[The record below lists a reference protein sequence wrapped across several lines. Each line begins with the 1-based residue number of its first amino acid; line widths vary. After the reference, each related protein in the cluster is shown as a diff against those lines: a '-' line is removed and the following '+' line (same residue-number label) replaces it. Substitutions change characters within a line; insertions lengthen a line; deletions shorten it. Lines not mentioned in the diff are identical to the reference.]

1 MQQKNGNK
9 SMIKIS
15 EIKMPVGYTE
25 EMVTASILK
34 KLHLKNDTSLT
45 WNYFKKSIDAR
56 KKQQIQYQISVL
68 VSHPNEQKLLQQ
80 ASARKEKNITSYQ
93 PYVYPVLSISKR
105 PENRPVVVGFG
116 PAGMFAALVLAK
128 AGLQPLVLER
138 GKCVEERKKDV
149 LDFWE
154 NGVLHTDSNIQFGE
168 GGAGTFSDGKLTTGI
183 KDSRIRFILETFV
196 ACGAPSEIL
205 YLAKPHI
212 GTDYLEQVVKNVR
225 CQIQEL
231 GGEILFSA
239 RFTGYQTDE
248 QGSLKSISYEK
259 EGSIREQQT
268 QHCILA
274 IGHSARDVFQLFY
287 DKNIPLQQKNF
298 AMGVRIEHLQ
308 SDINKSMYGTFAKQL
323 PAADYKL
330 AVHLPSGYD
339 LYTFCMCPG
348 GNVVAAA
355 SEEGHLVVNGMSNHA
370 RDERNAN
377 SALLVGISPRV
388 LASDH
393 PLAGMF
399 LQQKL
404 EQQAFL
410 SGGGNYAAPV
420 SCVGDF
426 LKNQTSSSFGKVT
439 PTYRPG
445 VKFVNPREYLP
456 EFMVQTLKDGIL
468 EMGKKIAGFDDP
480 EAILTGVETRS
491 SSPVRILRNE
501 KLECI
506 AVAGLYPCGEGAGY
520 AGGITSAAVDGIKC
534 AEKLIEKIENN

>member
-1 MQQKNGNK
+1 
-9 SMIKIS
+9 MIKIS

-34 KLHLKNDTSLT
+34 KLHLKNDTAFT

-80 ASARKEKNITSYQ
+80 ASAKKEKNITAYQ
-93 PYVYPVLSISKR
+93 PYVYPIPSISKR

-212 GTDYLEQVVKNVR
+212 GTDYLEQVVKNIR

-239 RFTGYQTDE
+239 RF
-248 QGSLKSISYEK
+248 
-259 EGSIREQQT
+259 
-268 QHCILA
+268 
-274 IGHSARDVFQLFY
+274 
-287 DKNIPLQQKNF
+287 
-298 AMGVRIEHLQ
+298 M
-308 SDINKSMYGTFAKQL
+308 
-323 PAADYKL
+323 
-330 AVHLPSGYD
+330 
-339 LYTFCMCPG
+339 
-348 GNVVAAA
+348 
-355 SEEGHLVVNGMSNHA
+355 
-370 RDERNAN
+370 
-377 SALLVGISPRV
+377 
-388 LASDH
+388 
-393 PLAGMF
+393 
-399 LQQKL
+399 
-404 EQQAFL
+404 
-410 SGGGNYAAPV
+410 
-420 SCVGDF
+420 
-426 LKNQTSSSFGKVT
+426 
-439 PTYRPG
+439 
-445 VKFVNPREYLP
+445 
-456 EFMVQTLKDGIL
+456 
-468 EMGKKIAGFDDP
+468 
-480 EAILTGVETRS
+480 
-491 SSPVRILRNE
+491 
-501 KLECI
+501 
-506 AVAGLYPCGEGAGY
+506 
-520 AGGITSAAVDGIKC
+520 GIKRMNRE
-534 AEKLIEKIENN
+534 A

>member
-1 MQQKNGNK
+1 
-9 SMIKIS
+9 MIKIS

-34 KLHLKNDTSLT
+34 KLHLKNDTALT

-93 PYVYPVLSISKR
+93 PYVYPIPSISKR

-212 GTDYLEQVVKNVR
+212 GTDYLEQVVKNIR

-287 DKNIPLQQKNF
+287 DKNIPIQQKNF

-348 GNVVAAA
+348 GYVVNA
-355 SEEGHLVVNGMSNHA
+355 SSEPGRLAVNGMSYQA
-370 RDERNAN
+370 RDSRNAN
-377 SALLVGISPRV
+377 SAMIVTVTPEDFPDKGVLGGVEFQRDLEKKAWELGEGKIPVQLFGDFCKNQASEALGEVTPCMKGEYILTNVRSVLPKAVGDSIEEGVRAFGKRISGFDREDA
-388 LASDH
+388 L
-393 PLAGMF
+393 
-399 LQQKL
+399 
-404 EQQAFL
+404 L
-410 SGGGNYAAPV
+410 SGIE
-420 SCVGDF
+420 SR
-426 LKNQTSSSFGKVT
+426 T
-439 PTYRPG
+439 
-445 VKFVNPREYLP
+445 
-456 EFMVQTLKDGIL
+456 
-468 EMGKKIAGFDDP
+468 
-480 EAILTGVETRS
+480 
-491 SSPVRILRNE
+491 SSPVRIVRDQELTANM
-501 KLECI
+501 
-506 AVAGLYPCGEGAGY
+506 AGIYPCGEGAG
-520 AGGITSAAVDGIKC
+520 ITSAAMDGIKV
-534 AEKLIEKIENN
+534 AETVCRKYAAIKNN

>member
-1 MQQKNGNK
+1 
-9 SMIKIS
+9 MIKIS

-34 KLHLKNDTSLT
+34 KLHLKNDTALT

-93 PYVYPVLSISKR
+93 PYIYPIPSISKKS
-105 PENRPVVVGFG
+105 ENRPVVVGFG

-212 GTDYLEQVVKNVR
+212 GTDYLEKVVKNIR

-239 RFTGYQTDE
+239 RFMGYQTDE

-259 EGSIREQQT
+259 EGSLREQQT

-308 SDINKSMYGTFAKQL
+308 SDINKSMYGTFANQL

-330 AVHLPSGYD
+330 AVHLPSGY
-339 LYTFCMCPG
+339 
-348 GNVVAAA
+348 
-355 SEEGHLVVNGMSNHA
+355 
-370 RDERNAN
+370 
-377 SALLVGISPRV
+377 
-388 LASDH
+388 
-393 PLAGMF
+393 
-399 LQQKL
+399 
-404 EQQAFL
+404 
-410 SGGGNYAAPV
+410 
-420 SCVGDF
+420 
-426 LKNQTSSSFGKVT
+426 
-439 PTYRPG
+439 
-445 VKFVNPREYLP
+445 
-456 EFMVQTLKDGIL
+456 
-468 EMGKKIAGFDDP
+468 
-480 EAILTGVETRS
+480 
-491 SSPVRILRNE
+491 
-501 KLECI
+501 
-506 AVAGLYPCGEGAGY
+506 
-520 AGGITSAAVDGIKC
+520 
-534 AEKLIEKIENN
+534 

>member
-1 MQQKNGNK
+1 
-9 SMIKIS
+9 MIKIS

-34 KLHLKNDTSLT
+34 KLHLKNDTALT

-80 ASARKEKNITSYQ
+80 ASAKKEKNITAYQ
-93 PYVYPVLSISKR
+93 PYVYPIPSISKR

-128 AGLQPLVLER
+128 VGLQPLVLER

-212 GTDYLEQVVKNVR
+212 GTDYLEQVVKNIR
-225 CQIQEL
+225 CKIQEL

-239 RFTGYQTDE
+239 RFMGYQTDE
-248 QGSLKSISYEK
+248 HGSLKSISYEK

-308 SDINKSMYGTFAKQL
+308 SDINKSMYGT
-323 PAADYKL
+323 
-330 AVHLPSGYD
+330 
-339 LYTFCMCPG
+339 
-348 GNVVAAA
+348 
-355 SEEGHLVVNGMSNHA
+355 
-370 RDERNAN
+370 
-377 SALLVGISPRV
+377 
-388 LASDH
+388 
-393 PLAGMF
+393 
-399 LQQKL
+399 
-404 EQQAFL
+404 
-410 SGGGNYAAPV
+410 
-420 SCVGDF
+420 
-426 LKNQTSSSFGKVT
+426 
-439 PTYRPG
+439 
-445 VKFVNPREYLP
+445 
-456 EFMVQTLKDGIL
+456 
-468 EMGKKIAGFDDP
+468 
-480 EAILTGVETRS
+480 
-491 SSPVRILRNE
+491 
-501 KLECI
+501 
-506 AVAGLYPCGEGAGY
+506 
-520 AGGITSAAVDGIKC
+520 
-534 AEKLIEKIENN
+534 